1 MEQLLTEMLRP
12 EAKLNFDYCFH
23 SFPMSNASAVPVV
36 TISKIISQILL
47 SPITSHHYH
56 LCVSQHHSC
65 ICNMY
70 VNRLNYS
77 SCFSC
82 YQFVCFQT
90 SLKVT
95 LLNHK
100 LVHFTPPHKTLHW
113 IQLEWNPKL
122 SSKAYSVVHDLALSV
137 FQACFLPLS
146 ILISLSAYRG
156 FLLSL
161 LIQHVSFNLPSLF
174 SH

>member
-23 SFPMSNASAVPVV
+23 SFPTSNASAVPVV

-100 LVHFTPPHKTLHW
+100 LVHFTPPPQNSPLNTTRMK
-113 IQLEWNPKL
+113 
-122 SSKAYSVVHDLALSV
+122 SKII
-137 FQACFLPLS
+137 FK
-146 ILISLSAYRG
+146 SLQCCA
-156 FLLSL
+156 
-161 LIQHVSFNLPSLF
+161 
-174 SH
+174 